1 MLLIG
6 PRQVNSLAKTT
17 GLRVQVAN
25 LSPECHASVLRRRF
39 ARSTAGAKERVARRG
54 AHTYRGP
61 RVVDSGGGEEAPG
74 PLTQASAPEAPGR
87 LAREDARSIGGGT
100 LEMAASGVAGHV
112 QR

>member
-54 AHTYRGP
+54 AHRQM
-61 RVVDSGGGEEAPG
+61 RDEEAPG

-100 LEMAASGVAGHV
+100 LEMAASGVAEQV
-112 QR
+112 Q